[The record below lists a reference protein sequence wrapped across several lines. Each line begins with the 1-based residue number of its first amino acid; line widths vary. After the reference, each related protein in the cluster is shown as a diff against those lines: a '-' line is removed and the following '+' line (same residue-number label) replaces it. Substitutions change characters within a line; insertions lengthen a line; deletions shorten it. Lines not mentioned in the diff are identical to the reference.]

1 MLEEGNQTCA
11 DCDKPEIAYLAKEF
25 SVLLCEKC
33 AETHQFEHLST
44 VIAVTDQPFI
54 PAYGGNRRFHAY
66 LADFNVEKSAP
77 AEFKY
82 RIRAAGEYAGCLA
95 AGKDPME
102 GEKLPLEEAL
112 LLQEPSGGM
121 GQVVWGAVEA
131 AKNAKDGLYE
141 GLNEFTKTP
150 TMKWVEESAIG
161 WLESFE
167 TRINSYFTRP
177 EPATSDQELHPV

>member
-11 DCDKPEIAYLAKEF
+11 DCDKTEIAYLAKEF
-25 SVLLCEKC
+25 AVLLCEKC
-33 AETHQFEHLST
+33 AETHQFERLST
-44 VIAVTDQPFI
+44 VIAVADQPPL
-54 PAYGGNRRFHAY
+54 PAYGGNRNFHAY
-66 LADFNVEKSAP
+66 LADFNIEKSAP

-82 RIRAAGEYAGCLA
+82 RIKATGAYAARLAAGE
-95 AGKDPME
+95 DPLG
-102 GEKLPLEEAL
+102 GERLPLEEAL
-112 LLQEPSGGM
+112 LLQETTGGVA
-121 GQVVWGAVEA
+121 QVMWGAVEV

-150 TMKWVEESAIG
+150 TIKWVEESAIG

-177 EPATSDQELHPV
+177 EPDASDLELHPV